1 MDNNKNN
8 KMDNDNDKKKDN
20 SGCGCLLFV
29 LVLVGGGFTWLN
41 HEVGLSAAFWILW
54 VVVGLVI
61 VPFLGSCGNVPFE
74 KSVHAEMFPGRPKI
88 HKKIKKYSQNP
99 PPLFIFRS

>member
-54 VVVGLVI
+54 AVVGLVI
-61 VPFLGSCGNVPFE
+61 GLGFALATLCRKFNSCG
-74 KSVHAEMFPGRPKI
+74 K
-88 HKKIKKYSQNP
+88 
-99 PPLFIFRS
+99 

>member
-29 LVLVGGGFTWLN
+29 LVLACGGFTWLN

-61 VPFLGSCGNVPFE
+61 GLGFALAAICRKIGPDDTHGN
-74 KSVHAEMFPGRPKI
+74 K
-88 HKKIKKYSQNP
+88 
-99 PPLFIFRS
+99 

>member
-1 MDNNKNN
+1 MDSNKNN

-54 VVVGLVI
+54 IVVGLV
-61 VPFLGSCGNVPFE
+61 VGLGFALAAICRKIGPDDTHGN
-74 KSVHAEMFPGRPKI
+74 K
-88 HKKIKKYSQNP
+88 
-99 PPLFIFRS
+99 